1 MYTQTVIDHF
11 EHPRNQ
17 GEMRDANGIGEVGG
31 DCGDKVQMFIKVE
44 NDIIVDIKFKTYGC
58 TAAIASSSM
67 GTEMAK
73 GMNIDEAEKL
83 TNERVAEALGGL
95 PDAKMHC
102 SNLAADAIRVAIK
115 DYKEQY
121 AG

>member
-17 GEMRDANGIGEVGG
+17 GEMPDANGIGEVGG
-31 DCGDKVQMFIKVE
+31 DCGDKVQVFIKVE
-44 NDIIVDIKFKTYGC
+44 NDVIVDIKFKTYGC

-73 GMNIDEAEKL
+73 GMNIAEAEKL
-83 TNERVAEALGGL
+83 TNEMVAEALGGL

-102 SNLAADAIRVAIK
+102 SNLVADAIREAIN